1 MDKIGSVSV
10 RETEDGD
17 KDAEMGQEVLFSD
30 SDNNS

>member
-17 KDAEMGQEVLFSD
+17 RVAEISQEILTSD
-30 SDNNS
+30 SDDNS